1 MILFIIYINLA
12 VKYIYLQNK
21 FIVSER
27 EVLRKAGEWE
37 GEQRQEEEGI
47 TSLKRTLVFEM
58 FASLRSWLYK
68 AVQLVFKV
76 FDNIPS
82 EI

>member
-1 MILFIIYINLA
+1 M
-12 VKYIYLQNK
+12 
-21 FIVSER
+21 SWR
-27 EVLRKAGEWE
+27 LRKAGEWE

-58 FASLRSWLYK
+58 FASLRSWFYK
-68 AVQLVFKV
+68 TVLVFKV
-76 FDNIPS
+76 LDNILS